1 MAQFSTYGHVFEV
14 PDAYAEGHPLTA
26 KEAAAL
32 NGLRAELISHKV
44 RALLSGEGFAYSK
57 GMTLE
62 NPDHIT
68 AAETLVKEESASFEF
83 GAGRG
88 PGSPRVVLDP
98 VAKTAMELA
107 EKEVRAAIKASP
119 QFDKVGKKDGS
130 DAGPRIYPFE
140 RFRAKV
146 EEIAQRDSIVAA
158 AKKIVAQ
165 ANKAESGEF
174 EL

>member
-1 MAQFSTYGHVFEV
+1 MAQFATYGHLFEV
-14 PDAYAEGHPLTA
+14 PDAYAEGHQLTA
-26 KEAAAL
+26 KEATAL

-44 RALLSGEGFAYSK
+44 RALLSSDDYKYQK

-62 NPDHIT
+62 NPEHIAAAT
-68 AAETLVKEESASFEF
+68 ALVEKESAEFEF

-88 PGSPRVVLDP
+88 PGSPRVIVDP
-98 VAKTAMELA
+98 LTKTALELA

-158 AKKIVAQ
+158 AKKILAA